1 MSAAEA
7 QPAAPQAGILPFLL
21 RLARSDAA
29 ILAGLFIGS
38 RALLMLIGALTLALM
53 PGGHP
58 GPLLPDLFVRW
69 DSIWYLD
76 IAQGGYTSSE
86 APGEPGATNFAF
98 YPLLPALMWGLSHLT
113 GISLAAAGVLICN
126 VAFYVALLVV
136 AELGAALTGDRRNGL
151 MSAALICFVPEGFVF
166 SAIYTESLFL
176 LLTAGSM
183 LAYTRRRF
191 VASAALAALSSA
203 VRTNGVLV
211 ATWYGFDILRRRGL
225 KGALR
230 FWEHPEEYLPAIAAP
245 LGLVLFWWFA
255 FAATGDA
262 FAQKSTVLH
271 GWGWAPAFPWS
282 NVIDH
287 LASGTLTDRFWVL
300 SALAALLLS
309 FTLLRRELWPL
320 FAYCLL
326 NFALYLTGSTANSL
340 LRYSITIVP
349 IYFGVSLYLVR
360 SPLLTGIAFGAMS
373 LIGGFLMAAWA
384 LELTIT
390 I

>member
-1 MSAAEA
+1 MSTAGA
-7 QPAAPQAGILPFLL
+7 QPVAAQAGILPFLL

-29 ILAGLFIGS
+29 ILAGLFLGS
-38 RALLMLIGALTLALM
+38 RALLMLVGYLTLALM
-53 PGGHP
+53 PGGHA

-76 IAQGGYTSSE
+76 IAQAGYTRSE

-126 VAFYVALLVV
+126 VAFYLGLVV
-136 AELGAALTGDRRNGL
+136 VTELGAALTGDRRNGL
-151 MSAALICFVPEGFVF
+151 MSAALLCFVPEGFVF

-183 LAYTRRRF
+183 LAYTHERY
-191 VASAALAALSSA
+191 VTSAALAAIGSS
-203 VRTNGVLV
+203 VRTNGILV
-211 ATWYGFDILRRRGL
+211 AAYYGFDILRRRGL

-245 LGLVLFWWFA
+245 LGLVFFWWFA

-262 FAQKSTVLH
+262 FAQKSTALH
-271 GWGWAPAFPWS
+271 GWGWAPMLPWS

-287 LASGTLTDRFWVL
+287 LVSGTLTDRFWVV

-326 NFALYLTGSTANSL
+326 NFVLYLTGTTANSL
-340 LRYSITIVP
+340 LRYSISIVP
-349 IYFGVSLYLVR
+349 IYFGISLYLVR
-360 SPLLTGIAFGAMS
+360 SPLLAGIVFGAMS
-373 LIGGFLMAAWA
+373 LVGGFLMVAWA
-384 LELTIT
+384 LQLPIS